1 MEKHRSLK
9 RKYPN
14 HLSIRIVAF
23 CVILI
28 GILCTGITFIS
39 YQMYREDMIKR
50 YQEYETTILNLA
62 LSGADAEG
70 IEEAIK
76 TGRKNKSYH
85 ALSKVFNSIMEN
97 SNVKYIYAL
106 YFQEK
111 EEAMYYVLNGYTEE
125 QTHIP
130 GEVHGLGELPLEGDF
145 RLAMIEE
152 LRYAFEE
159 GKQEIGFITDT
170 DSKNDY
176 LQTAYYP
183 LKNTDGKSVCIFCVD
198 IAMTDIYQNL
208 HDFIQTVMI
217 GVAVLAAFLL
227 SIFLLLMKK
236 QLIEP
241 IKMLADSAK
250 SFIRQQEKTAPEQ
263 LVFKK
268 VPIHTRDEM
277 ELLSD
282 SLNYMVCQLKEY
294 MVNLTE
300 FAAEKERVNAQFAI
314 VQQLKE
320 NLFPFQFPAFQDR
333 TDFEVHAKI
342 RYSKENSGDFY
353 NFFLIDTAHLCFFLG
368 TASGKG
374 VTTTMVAMIAT
385 IYMENYAR
393 LGYLPNRILGETNNR
408 LSENN
413 HGEITVNTFLGILDL
428 ETGEFTYAQVGET
441 VPFVKRAGKTL
452 EVLECPSGFALGS
465 MENVVYP
472 QRMIQLTQGESVVLC
487 TQGIAKKLD
496 KKGYEFTEDAVRQTV
511 DETMQE
517 EYALEKM
524 IEKVED
530 VLDAFGEG
538 TVQEMD
544 ETLMVV
550 RFIGQ

>member
-1 MEKHRSLK
+1 MEKHSTLK

-28 GILCTGITFIS
+28 GILCTGITCIS
-39 YQMYREDMIKR
+39 YQMYREDMVKR

-62 LSGADAEG
+62 LSSADADG

-76 TGRKNKSYH
+76 TGKKNKSYN

-97 SNVKYIYAL
+97 SSVKYIYAL
-106 YFQEK
+106 YFQEND
-111 EEAMYYVLNGYTEE
+111 ENMYYVVNGYTEE
-125 QTHIP
+125 QKQIP
-130 GEVHGLGELPLEGDF
+130 GEVHNLGELPLEGDF
-145 RLAMIEE
+145 RPAMVEE
-152 LRYAFEE
+152 LRHAFQQ
-159 GKQEIGFITDT
+159 GKQKIGFITDI

-183 LKNTDGKSVCIFCVD
+183 LKNTEGEIVCIFCVD
-198 IAMTDIYQNL
+198 IAMADVYQNL
-208 HDFIQTVMI
+208 HAFIQTVTV
-217 GVAVLAAFLL
+217 GVVVLAVLLL
-227 SIFLLLMKK
+227 SIFILLMKK

-250 SFIRQQEKTAPEQ
+250 SFIHQQEKADPEQ
-263 LVFKK
+263 LVFKE

-282 SLNYMVCQLKEY
+282 SLHYMVSQLKEY
-294 MVNLTE
+294 MVNLTA

-353 NFFLIDTAHLCFFLG
+353 NFFLIDTTHLCFFLG
-368 TASGKG
+368 TASGSG

-413 HGEITVNTFLGILDL
+413 HGEITANTFLGILDL
-428 ETGEFTYAQVGET
+428 ETGEFTYAQVGG
-441 VPFVKRAGKTL
+441 PAPLIKRAGEEL

-472 QRMIQLTQGESVVLC
+472 QRTTQLKQGEAVVLY
-487 TQGIAKKLD
+487 TQGISKKLD
-496 KKGYEFTEDAVRQTV
+496 KKGYEFTEDSVRQAL
-511 DETMQE
+511 DEAMQE
-517 EYALEKM
+517 EYALEK
-524 IEKVED
+524 IVEKVED
-530 VLDAFGEG
+530 VLDVFGEG
-538 TVQEMD
+538 TIQEMD
-544 ETLMVV
+544 ETVMMV
-550 RFIGQ
+550 RFVG